1 MRRAD
6 RLFEIIQLLRAA
18 QAPMTAAQLGEVLE
32 VTPRTIYRDVG
43 ALQAMRV
50 PIEGGTGI
58 GYVMR
63 SGYNLPPLMFTV
75 DEVEAMMVGLG
86 LIRRTGDRGLEAA
99 AKRVADKVATVL
111 PADRLRDL
119 ERHGL
124 HVSEWGA
131 ASPTALDLEL
141 VRRAIREA
149 RKLTIA
155 YRNERE
161 EATERTIQPLAL
173 IYYIE
178 VVVVAAW
185 CELRQDFRH
194 FRADRVRRCEAVD
207 EFFADRADELRSV
220 WLATR

>member
-63 SGYNLPPLMFTV
+63 SGYDLPPLMFTV

-86 LIRRTGDRGLEAA
+86 LIRRTGDRGLEA
-99 AKRVADKVATVL
+99 
-111 PADRLRDL
+111 
-119 ERHGL
+119 G
-124 HVSEWGA
+124 G
-131 ASPTALDLEL
+131 
-141 VRRAIREA
+141 
-149 RKLTIA
+149 
-155 YRNERE
+155 
-161 EATERTIQPLAL
+161 
-173 IYYIE
+173 
-178 VVVVAAW
+178 
-185 CELRQDFRH
+185 
-194 FRADRVRRCEAVD
+194 
-207 EFFADRADELRSV
+207 
-220 WLATR
+220 

>member
-1 MRRAD
+1 MD
-6 RLFEIIQLLRAA
+6 SK
-18 QAPMTAAQLGEVLE
+18 P
-32 VTPRTIYRDVG
+32 
-43 ALQAMRV
+43 
-50 PIEGGTGI
+50 
-58 GYVMR
+58 
-63 SGYNLPPLMFTV
+63 
-75 DEVEAMMVGLG
+75 
-86 LIRRTGDRGLEAA
+86 A

-185 CELRQDFRH
+185 CELAPGFPALSRGS
-194 FRADRVRRCEAVD
+194 RAP
-207 EFFADRADELRSV
+207 L
-220 WLATR
+220 